1 MNNAAATLLAADDLL
16 LLLLHHLDLNAL
28 IMCGA
33 KPSPSHD
40 RTLWQ

>member
-1 MNNAAATLLAADDLL
+1 MQHAAASVLAADDLL